1 MLLLAGASTC
11 LVCEAQRGLIDEAV
25 SYREQHCIHNDVW
38 VPGANIKIRTKVN
51 QTNLGRGFTDLRVT
65 RTSYNI
71 KGSAFKEI
79 NWFSV
84 KECQVK
90 SDQEID
96 ALFFRVQPKG
106 GSASKWF
113 YYGTTEGYSHDHKWQ
128 NYNTTVP
135 EQGIRISYT
144 DLWNAYKNE
153 SGNDLDFQSEEYT
166 ITFRYIVHAYVDREC
181 NDGCDFKLLT
191 VDSDPV
197 HLYICTPGVIRA
209 DETFTPKIED
219 MGEDIYAVYPVAPI
233 NRRGNLSTGSSAV
246 RIESDER
253 ECPSIYTTDDQ
264 HLRWEATAKDGSVI
278 GSTDWRL
285 TWQMRNTACAIA
297 PGFTYSDLSGSG
309 TLDEGMEFNVVRK
322 NYVVGVTDA
331 TCETEPLKF
340 LVVEAA
346 ELEGFD
352 NNAMRYVCPLGDK
365 EAENYIGANFNSE
378 VDKDAFFVIEG
389 NRLNVE
395 DNLYAPVYCIKY
407 KWQYKTSTSSSWI
420 DLGET
425 GNGSAVQYNRKD
437 KYKNHF
443 NTAPQDLIVP
453 RALFQEGNIYEFRQ
467 VAVLQNFKDR
477 EIVAGENGI
486 VRVGTYRKIAEDD
499 FYFDKMGPFCADGK
513 TNEVG
518 LNVGFKPTDTGAY
531 NFANDDKGLSYTWN
545 FKLAGVENES
555 EIATELSKKYN
566 VANAKAATEKVTVK
580 VADGCNNEVVLTQE
594 IGYEEQPK
602 VDLNTIVCQK
612 ASKTV
617 NTDQN
622 SVEASIPE
630 GVPGTLYVSSEDA
643 NYALSDYLYS
653 YEEDGDYQ
661 SMNRGIEVKLSSETT
676 KTIYIKKKSKNGSQC
691 ESDPV
696 RVVFTKI
703 GVIGGNKIVADEL
716 FVCKNEK
723 NPQIIASPATGG
735 YGNGTFAYKWI
746 YSDDDVTYYPMT
758 SGEAVIETQNL
769 GARKWNLEID
779 RPYYIRRIATSR
791 LGDGMLCDTSAYVV
805 VKPYST
811 PKIRVVASNTAACYG
826 EEVELGI
833 QQDEGSI
840 TEIAKMNLNV
850 SYSFGSKKNDEYFQF
865 GKPSEYVEHT
875 QKVSITRDT
884 LVYATIDMCGTTIT
898 SSPLRITSGE
908 DLTPKIVE
916 GACKVR
922 GGKVEVAIANPGVG
936 RTYSILQ
943 NGVEL
948 GTTTAGLQIPEVG
961 DVPYKVVVSDAKC
974 AKETDMRVDASRIHD
989 RLKQLQLAISN
1000 LDEPVASVC
1009 AGGKGYTIAT
1019 LGSAVNRN
1027 ATDYLWYVNGKSV
1040 TDAKDAALN
1049 YTFPNVGAS
1058 YTIVRESREVQDGD
1072 VCQWVRDTVKA
1083 RTFDRVSAGEL
1094 ALSNSG
1100 YVCDG
1105 EEVTWTLGGMDGGS
1119 QTKYGYEV
1127 YSGTE
1132 KVKSGLVMKDDT
1144 ETDEIM
1150 FKNVG
1155 INSVYAKVYDNE
1167 CTDQTLY
1174 SAETK
1179 KATVVQAADMS
1190 FSLTA
1195 SPSMVAESNKASTIS
1210 ITATA
1215 KNGDVE
1221 MDAFALSYTTGG
1233 GKKVEDGKDGSPF
1246 LLVIDSTSFTND
1258 RLVVNVVRTEAGSGC
1273 ASTSQVIITQSQGFE
1288 DVPTITSNATG
1299 ETVCGGE
1306 EVTFGIEELPTFGT
1320 TKLTPADVSYS
1331 WYKDGSLIASSA
1343 TCKVK
1348 AVAGDT
1354 IGITCKISYKYD
1366 EVLKP
1371 AYVYAKE
1378 VQLIGK
1384 SGVKI
1389 GNIKEQETASNMI
1402 NICLGET
1409 ERENLTLVVDDI
1421 EIGEKDVLEW
1431 QQSAN
1436 GTTWTRVPTVNIDKG
1451 DEPIGRTLTVLTE
1464 KYASEKGVCYF
1475 RLQGTSECG
1484 TATYSKNI
1492 ITLRVDTLPA
1502 APVVALRS
1510 SNVIRGAVASLNF
1523 SPKSAYNGF
1532 VYKWGTTEEDL
1543 NSVETEGGAQAILA
1557 GEYKS
1562 GMNKI
1567 YVRKVAKSGGR
1578 CASAVAEYD
1587 FKLYD
1592 ELTIGNL
1599 VPGTIDTTDKRC
1611 PNNGELELYVVNIKG
1626 GSGKYDIAW
1635 EYKSEGG
1642 SWIAFDAQTTG
1653 LPFSAKFAGGSF
1665 LDSYQ
1670 YQLIL
1675 GKLSATTSFRAT
1687 VSSTGDY
1694 AGESKTT
1701 NEFTVNYYEPLK
1713 DGGIDNGELLLCYG
1727 AVLPNIE
1734 GRLPKGGDG
1743 EYTYQWL
1750 KTATPELENS
1760 WKEITSAT
1768 RPNYTGRDTMMGTT
1782 YYKRVLTDGC
1792 GTTIESKAK
1801 RVEVQTPVMIT
1812 SEDVNYNKAVNDGK
1826 AANMWGVRRSATDE
1840 SQFIWYDSRWIVLDT
1855 TEVSEIYT
1863 SKGLNA
1869 GEDQQTYTFYAKKI
1883 DAVSGCLSYNSD
1895 TLYVTAYTNTSGVIY
1910 VAGTQEENENSFWV
1924 CPDNTDVKIMS
1935 YKNPEGAT
1943 YKWYYRVTT
1952 NAQSVE
1958 PTVGDWN
1965 ALRQAS
1971 GALVTAENISMDTMG
1986 VASLFKNTTG
1996 RAKYIE
2002 LKRLAMFSISGEN
2015 AEMESNIVRINVVPT
2030 MPSVASLYDVVGT
2043 LTSDRTKYC
2052 KGEDA
2057 AFVSGE
2063 VDFASETRTIWNGY
2077 SKYFGPWLYE
2087 KEYEPAGFST
2097 WFEYKL
2103 AGGEYDTADVR
2114 RYNEDG
2120 YADIFMPGEGISH
2133 AMNAT
2138 YNVRRAVSDGCTS
2151 AYTNVLNLYVTDAL
2165 GTMDRVQM
2173 YGFEEGSARKIYK
2186 GFEIG
2191 DSLVVGYNATDG
2203 AECMWALDSLF
2214 TNPLEESKSYVGFRM
2229 TEDNAIRLMQDPH
2242 VYMKRLSNGCWS
2254 STLAIPVA
2262 LGTASDGGFIG
2273 GSQKVCKDSEF
2284 CMIAS
2289 IVPATGDWIAP
2300 EYNAMKWTY
2309 SWQYS
2314 KDSTTWVDIAGSD
2327 SIVLTADLV
2336 NRYAALMSGNDSYFR
2351 RVARNDSARVRYS
2364 NGVRMSYY
2372 DMLKPGELT
2381 MNTSQ
2386 NGLCFGEEL
2395 PVVGTT
2401 PATGGLTTENGVRY
2415 TWYVAV
2421 NSGDYVLQKPYV
2433 GSSIDLS
2440 FIDTVARADRS
2451 VNNTISVRCAYSDGG
2466 CGVVESEP
2474 KEFVLF
2480 RKNDPPAIFQ
2490 DNDSCDAQELT
2501 IKVVAEKEAKTYTF
2515 VAFSEEKPDSVVWSM
2530 ETTQQTIRRVTNMV
2544 AENYGVYSV
2553 DDLTGCVSGYT
2564 YFNVDSL
2571 PTLTQQTLVAPEV
2584 VCYGADFTVKGGE
2597 AVGGNGEKAYTWQY
2611 SYDGGEWADLANRFE
2626 ADLAV
2631 ANPKTST
2638 YYRRIARD
2646 MCAADTTAPVFVTVR
2661 EKVVVSPADLVLHDY
2676 KCEGRSFNAELAEGI
2691 VNADNDYYRIWTYDG
2706 SEWTGSPYRSV
2717 TVEGFEGDSLKLM
2730 LSHIVVDTMGGKCEE
2745 RIDIYAHNA
2754 VAIDH
2759 EKNVVSCA
2767 DLTPCNGRL
2776 VDVVG
2781 ESQQATDKG
2790 ISYKWYV
2797 SSDKNKWTEQLLMT
2811 EKDLR
2816 VEVKDTMFIR
2826 RLVYNGC
2833 VYDTS
2838 NVVTI
2843 IGSKIEDY
2851 DYVTELGLSVTTNMA
2866 DSTVAL
2872 YVERG
2877 REFSDGYYMEGD
2889 GQLPLVEGNLTTL
2902 PYGVETYKDSL
2913 LQIIAISDHCVKSYK
2928 VSPLRGGVISFD
2940 GEGILCG
2947 GGVLPAIVAT
2957 DVEGGL
2963 GSYTYQ
2969 WQYKNIYTSDYI
2981 NIDGANKKEYTPS
2994 AVSVETEYR
3003 RITFSGEYV
3012 SYSNV
3017 VSVNIRPLPKAKDIF
3032 ASISDSALTSYGLA
3046 HNQYGTEKLPAIEM
3060 TLKDSISDVDEV
3072 VWQKSYDG
3080 ATWEDVEKQEAS
3092 ATGLYEL
3099 YLTDTTETVYYR
3111 SVGASACGETTSKAF
3126 KVTTVYAPV
3135 ILEEELVLTDN
3146 ICAGEPYVR
3155 IRYKKDYTGVYS
3167 YTYRTIGYEGSG
3179 VFAWANTAVVND
3191 MGEDYWQSRI
3201 LSRLDDTTKTAM
3213 GAIFTYPKHSF
3224 DVEVTRIVNA
3234 TGASSTKLVHFT
3246 VNDLK
3251 AKFNYIVDGVELHQ
3265 SGEPEQTVRMN
3276 QGSRVVFTPEVEGGN
3291 GTLSYKW
3298 NLIEPLN
3305 TAYYT
3310 TYGGSVGR
3318 EGLTSERE
3326 EPACYFYNGGIYTIQ
3341 MTVSDGQCQVSVRDS
3356 ALYIDRNSV
3365 RSFRSGVV
3373 LEEAEMNTSETD
3385 LFVYVDVFPTFV
3397 TSYVSIRTNS
3407 PEPERYTVYDA
3418 NGRTVAEGD
3427 YCKTET
3433 IDAQAWPTGVY
3444 VVKTRGKVVKVRK
3457 NGL

>member
-1 MLLLAGASTC
+1 MRKIIFLFLMLQSVVSLWADNVCNDWQTCGASSAYYDEKVCYGGKWFGNCFTLRVPNNYNGKRIGLTTTTPHILNTQGMD
-11 LVCEAQRGLIDEAV
+11 LVRAGFPTYCEDKIGKISSTIYVKINHKGEYINVRVPKAETWGKNDSQCSSRIEVFTNEDLQKIIESTSFGENGCIDLTF
-25 SYREQHCIHNDVW
+25 VW
-38 VPGANIKIRTKVN
+38 VMRADVYAANLNRWGLVV
-51 QTNLGRGFTDLRVT
+51 TDTCMVRVYDCESGIAGTITANKNITPLLRVT
-65 RTSYNI
+65 D
-71 KGSAFKEI
+71 GD
-79 NWFSV
+79 SV
-84 KECQVK
+84 
-90 SDQEID
+90 
-96 ALFFRVQPKG
+96 F
-106 GSASKWF
+106 
-113 YYGTTEGYSHDHKWQ
+113 
-128 NYNTTVP
+128 
-135 EQGIRISYT
+135 
-144 DLWNAYKNE
+144 
-153 SGNDLDFQSEEYT
+153 
-166 ITFRYIVHAYVDREC
+166 
-181 NDGCDFKLLT
+181 
-191 VDSDPV
+191 
-197 HLYICTPGVIRA
+197 
-209 DETFTPKIED
+209 
-219 MGEDIYAVYPVAPI
+219 AVYPTDVVPNVGVPVLVGESPILSTLASVRQNQKSEWYLSNGSDLLIGNPIAYPLSSNRNKSQTYAYTALNPTGFLTPGYEYKVTRINRISGTTYCSTDPVRFRVVAP
-233 NRRGNLSTGSSAV
+233 AV
-246 RIESDER
+246 
-253 ECPSIYTTDDQ
+253 
-264 HLRWEATAKDGSVI
+264 
-278 GSTDWRL
+278 
-285 TWQMRNTACAIA
+285 
-297 PGFTYSDLSGSG
+297 
-309 TLDEGMEFNVVRK
+309 
-322 NYVVGVTDA
+322 
-331 TCETEPLKF
+331 
-340 LVVEAA
+340 
-346 ELEGFD
+346 LEGFEED
-352 NNAMRYVCPLGDK
+352 NLKKYVCEVQGSSSSFGDK
-365 EAENYIGANFNSE
+365 EDDYLL
-378 VDKDAFFVIEG
+378 IEG
-389 NRLNVE
+389 NKLNV
-395 DNLYAPVYCIKY
+395 DGQDVYGIKY
-407 KWQYKTSTSSSWI
+407 EWQYKKSTSGTWITLPECSKSSG
-420 DLGET
+420 DGAVCNYNSEKSSLF
-425 GNGSAVQYNRKD
+425 SA
-437 KYKNHF
+437 HHESS
-443 NTAPQDLIVP
+443 PQDLYVIRSMFASGVS
-453 RALFQEGNIYEFRQ
+453 YDFRQ
-467 VAVLQNFKDR
+467 VVILENFSNR
-477 EIVAGENGI
+477 EITAENNGI
-486 VRVGTYRKIAEDD
+486 VRVTTYKKIKPSEFKVAGMGTS
-499 FYFDKMGPFCADGK
+499 CADGL
-513 TNEVG
+513 TNEVKLGVEFTPSAGIYNYLDHVTDSG
-518 LNVGFKPTDTGAY
+518 LLEYSYSFYGTEGKEQSVGFSKIF
-531 NFANDDKGLSYTWN
+531 NVS
-545 FKLAGVENES
+545 ES
-555 EIATELSKKYN
+555 SPKTF
-566 VANAKAATEKVTVK
+566 VANIQVV
-580 VADGCNNEVVLTQE
+580 DGCENKVELKDELVLEKQPSLDPNYINCSKANVKYSSENKRVE
-594 IGYEEQPK
+594 I
-602 VDLNTIVCQK
+602 
-612 ASKTV
+612 
-617 NTDQN
+617 
-622 SVEASIPE
+622 SIPDGIVGILSVNSE
-630 GVPGTLYVSSEDA
+630 DEDYSVSS
-643 NYALSDYLYS
+643 YLYS
-653 YEEDGDYQ
+653 ENGVDYEL
-661 SMNRGIEVKLSSETT
+661 MNKRGIEIKLGASAF
-676 KTIYIKKKSKNGSQC
+676 KTCWLKKKSNSGSMC
-691 ESDPV
+691 ESNPV
-696 RVVFTKI
+696 EIVINKV
-703 GVIGGNKIVADEL
+703 GVIVGNKINDDIL
-716 FVCKNEK
+716 FVCKGEK
-723 NPQIIASPATGG
+723 NPQIYANPASGG
-735 YGNGTFAYKWI
+735 YGTFVYKWI
-746 YSDDDVTYYPMT
+746 YSDDNVTYYPMT
-758 SGEAVIETQNL
+758 NGENIIETQNL
-769 GARKWNLEID
+769 GENKWDLAIEK
-779 RPYYIRRIATSR
+779 PYYLKRVAISR
-791 LGDGMLCDTSAYVV
+791 QGDGMLSDTSAYVV

-811 PKIRVVASNTAACYG
+811 PKLQVLANNTAACYD
-826 EEVELGI
+826 EEVELSI
-833 QQDEGSI
+833 KQDEVSLS
-840 TEIAKMNLNV
+840 EIEDMGLSV
-850 SYSFGSKKNDEYFQF
+850 SYNFGSKKNDEYFNF
-865 GKPSEYVEHT
+865 GKASQYVENT
-875 QKVSITRDT
+875 QKISITRDT
-884 LVYATIDMCGTTIT
+884 LVYATIDMCGSTIT
-898 SSPLRITSGE
+898 SLPLRITSGE
-908 DLTPKIVE
+908 NLSPKVVE
-916 GACKVR
+916 GDCKVR
-922 GGKVEVAIANPGVG
+922 GGKVKVTIANTSVG
-936 RTYSILQ
+936 RTYNILQ

-948 GTTTAGLQIPEVG
+948 GGTTAELQIPEVG

-974 AKETDMRVDASRIHD
+974 TKETDLLIEASRIHE
-989 RLKQLQLAISN
+989 RFKQLQLAIN
-1000 LDEPVASVC
+1000 NNDETVANVC

-1019 LGSAVNRN
+1019 LGSSVNKN
-1027 ATDYLWYVNGKSV
+1027 ATDFLWYVNGKSV
-1040 TDAKDAALN
+1040 SDAKDVALN
-1049 YTFPNVGAS
+1049 YIFPNVGTS
-1058 YTIVRESREVQDGD
+1058 YTIVRESREVQNGD
-1072 VCQWVRDTVKA
+1072 VCQWVRDTVRA

-1094 ALSNSG
+1094 ALNNSG

-1105 EEVTWTLGGMDGGS
+1105 EEVTWTLGGLDGGS

-1132 KVKSGLVMKDDT
+1132 KVKSGLVMKDDS
-1144 ETDEIM
+1144 ESDEIS

-1155 INSVYAKVYDNE
+1155 INSVHAKVYDNE
-1167 CTDQTLY
+1167 CSDQTLY

-1179 KATVVQAADMS
+1179 KATVVQAAEMNFILS
-1190 FSLTA
+1190 A
-1195 SPSMVAESNKASTIS
+1195 SPSMVAESNKTTSIS

-1221 MDAFALSYTTGG
+1221 ADAFAYSFTTGSG
-1233 GKKVEDGKDGSPF
+1233 MPVEDTKEGSPF
-1246 LLVIDSTSFTND
+1246 LLFIDSSYFTND
-1258 RLVVNVVRTEAGSGC
+1258 RLVVNVTRTEANSGC
-1273 ASTSQVIITQSQGFE
+1273 VSTSQVIITQSQGFE
-1288 DVPTITSNATG
+1288 DVPTITSNASG

-1354 IGITCKISYKYD
+1354 FGITCKISYKYD

-1409 ERENLTLVVDDI
+1409 DRENLTLVVDDI

-1484 TATYSKNI
+1484 TTTYSKNI

-1510 SNVIRGAVASLNF
+1510 SNVIKGTAASLNF

-1567 YVRKVAKSGGR
+1567 YVQKVAKSGGK

-1587 FKLYD
+1587 FRLYD

-1642 SWIAFDAQTTG
+1642 SWIAFDAQTTS

-1675 GKLSATTSFRAT
+1675 DKLSATTSFRAT

-1750 KTATPELENS
+1750 KTASPELENS

-1812 SEDVNYNKAVNDGK
+1812 SEDINYNKAVNDGK

-1924 CPDNTDVKIMS
+1924 CPDNSDVKIMS

-2030 MPSVASLYDVVGT
+2030 MQSVASLYNVVGT

-2077 SKYFGPWLYE
+2077 SKYFGPWLYD

-2151 AYTNVLNLYVTDAL
+2151 AYTNVLNLYVTDAV

-2173 YGFEEGSARKIYK
+2173 YGFEEGSVKKIYK

-2191 DSLVVGYNATDG
+2191 DSLVVGYNSTDG

-2229 TEDNAIRLMQDPH
+2229 TEDNAIKLMQDAH

-2254 STLAIPVA
+2254 STLAIPLA

-2284 CMIAS
+2284 GMIAS

-2351 RVARNDSARVRYS
+2351 RVAKNDSGRVRYS
-2364 NGVRMSYY
+2364 NGVKMSFYEE
-2372 DMLKPGELT
+2372 LKPGVVSMDKD
-2381 MNTSQ
+2381 MNGFCVDAGFPIVSTTS
-2386 NGLCFGEEL
+2386 
-2395 PVVGTT
+2395 
-2401 PATGGLTTENGVRY
+2401 AIGGRVEDYGVMY
-2415 TWYVAV
+2415 KWKV
-2421 NSGDYVLQKPYV
+2421 SFDGGDY
-2433 GSSIDLS
+2433 STIDFNTNNLNLS
-2440 FIDTVARADRS
+2440 FIDTFTTLSRDKNVE
-2451 VNNTISVRCAYSDGG
+2451 VKIICEYTDGEFG
-2466 CGVVESEP
+2466 CGTVTSEP
-2474 KEFVLF
+2474 LKFTLYRF
-2480 RKNDPPAIFQ
+2480 NKAPDIYQ
-2490 DNDSCDAQELT
+2490 DNDSCNAELVTVKVSQEQSKSYYFVSFVESSIGEDSIT
-2501 IKVVAEKEAKTYTF
+2501 WKSEAT
-2515 VAFSEEKPDSVVWSM
+2515 E
-2530 ETTQQTIRRVTNMV
+2530 QTIRRVTNMI
-2544 AENYGVYSV
+2544 ADMYGVYSV
-2553 DDLTGCVSGYT
+2553 DEQTGCVSDYT

-2571 PTLTQQTLVAPEV
+2571 PGLTQEKLVAPEV
-2584 VCYGADFTVKGGE
+2584 VCYGEDFTVKGGE
-2597 AVGGNGEKAYTWQY
+2597 AVGGNGEKSYTWQY
-2611 SYDGGEWADLANRFE
+2611 SYDNEEWSDLTNGFE
-2626 ADLAV
+2626 PDLEV
-2631 ANPKTST
+2631 VNPKTSV
-2638 YYRRIARD
+2638 YYRRLVKD
-2646 MCAADTTAPVFVTVR
+2646 MCDRDTTESVYINVR
-2661 EKVVVSPADLVLHDY
+2661 EKVTVDRDALVLHDN
-2676 KCEGRSFNAELAEGI
+2676 KCSGRTFNVELSDELKRTE
-2691 VNADNDYYRIWTYDG
+2691 NDYYMIWTQLESGTWMG
-2706 SEWTGSPYRSV
+2706 SKDRIV
-2717 TVEGFEGDSLKLM
+2717 TVEGFEGDSLEIR
-2730 LSHIVVDTMGGKCEE
+2730 LSHVVVDSLGYVCQEKAS
-2745 RIDIYAHNA
+2745 IYAHNA
-2754 VAIDH
+2754 IAIDH
-2759 EKNVVSCA
+2759 NRNVIGCD
-2767 DLTPCNGRL
+2767 DLTPCNGRM
-2776 VDVVG
+2776 VDVTG
-2781 ESQQATDKG
+2781 EEQSHKRG
-2790 ISYKWYV
+2790 ITYKWYI
-2797 SSDKNKWTEQLLMT
+2797 SSDNSKWTEQLLMT
-2811 EKDLR
+2811 DKDLR
-2816 VEVKDTMFIR
+2816 VEVKDTMFIK

-2838 NVVTI
+2838 NMVTI

-2851 DYVTELGLSVTTNMA
+2851 DYVTELGLSVISNMA

-2872 YVERG
+2872 YLERG
-2877 REFSDGYYMEGD
+2877 REFEESYYMEGD

-2902 PYGVETYKDSL
+2902 PYDVETYKDSL
-2913 LQIIAISDHCVKSYK
+2913 LQIIAISDHCVKSYR

-2940 GEGILCG
+2940 GEGFLCG

-2981 NIDGANKKEYTPS
+2981 NIDGANMKEYTPS
-2994 AVSVETEYR
+2994 AVNVETDYR
-3003 RITFSGEYV
+3003 RVTFSGEYV

-3032 ASISDSALTSYGLA
+3032 VSLSDSVLTSYGLA
-3046 HNQYGTEKLPAIEM
+3046 HNQYSTEKLPAIEM
-3060 TLKDSISDVDEV
+3060 SLKDSISDVDV
-3072 VWQKSYDG
+3072 VLWQKSYDG
-3080 ATWEDVEKQEAS
+3080 VAWEDVEKQEAS
-3092 ATGLYEL
+3092 ASGLYEL
-3099 YLTDTTETVYYR
+3099 YLTDTTEIVYYR
-3111 SVGASACGETTSKAF
+3111 TVGTSACGEATSKAF

-3135 ILEEELVLTDN
+3135 ILDEELVLFNN
-3146 ICAGEPYVR
+3146 ICKGDPYVR
-3155 IRYKKDYTGVYS
+3155 LSYKKTYSDVYS
-3167 YTYRTIGYEGSG
+3167 YTYRTIDYEGSG
-3179 VFAWANTAVVND
+3179 VFAWSNSAVVND
-3191 MGEDYWQSRI
+3191 LGEDYWQSRV
-3201 LSRLDDTTKTAM
+3201 LSRLNDTTKTAL

-3246 VNDLK
+3246 VNDLS
-3251 AKFNYIVDGVELHQ
+3251 ATFSYIVDGVELHQ
-3265 SGEPEQTVRMN
+3265 SGEPEQSVRLN

-3291 GTLSYKW
+3291 ESLTYKW
-3298 NLIEPLN
+3298 NLIAPLN
-3305 TAYYT
+3305 TEYYN

-3318 EGLTSERE
+3318 EGLTSTLES
-3326 EPACYFYNGGIYTIQ
+3326 PACYFYNGGVYTIQ
-3341 MTVSDGQCQVSVRDS
+3341 MTVSDGMCTAMVRDS
-3356 ALYIDRNSV
+3356 ALYIDRNTV
-3365 RSFRSGVV
+3365 RSFRHSVS
-3373 LEEAEMNTSETD
+3373 LEEEVDDNYVDFFNEY
-3385 LFVYVDVFPTFV
+3385 VYVDIYPTLI
-3397 TSYVSIRTNS
+3397 TDYCMINTNS
-3407 PEPERYTVYDA
+3407 KKLEHYEIYDA
-3418 NGRTVAEGD
+3418 NGMKVKEGD
-3427 YCKTET
+3427 FIKTVRIET
-3433 IDAQAWPTGVY
+3433 SALPTGVY
-3444 VVKTRGKVVKVRK
+3444 VIRVGDKIVKLVK
-3457 NGL
+3457 